1 MGLKNKVDIVP
12 LNLFNSSP
20 KAENSNLNSIPL
32 EKPLQHCEPETE
44 RETAIVNIPPG
55 TIEDLF
61 VHRYQTDRLI
71 AIKGNAIIVV
81 LQNRRYQYILMSE
94 SEPTLIEIPPG
105 IPHAA
110 INLSSQPCTVIS
122 SIIRHGPPHER
133 DYRPLSKKPFPYNL
147 DAVRALTAEAWP
159 PYHPEPV
166 AIATERC

>member
-94 SEPTLIEIPPG
+94 SEHTLIEIPPD
-105 IPHAA
+105 IPQAA
-110 INLSSQPCTVIS
+110 INLSSQP
-122 SIIRHGPPHER
+122 
-133 DYRPLSKKPFPYNL
+133 
-147 DAVRALTAEAWP
+147 
-159 PYHPEPV
+159 
-166 AIATERC
+166 